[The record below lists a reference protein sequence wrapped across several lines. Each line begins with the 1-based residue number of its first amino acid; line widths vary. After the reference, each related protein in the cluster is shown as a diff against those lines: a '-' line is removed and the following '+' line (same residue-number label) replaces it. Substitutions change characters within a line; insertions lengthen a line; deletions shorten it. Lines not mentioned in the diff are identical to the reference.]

1 MTFGNIRP
9 GHILSFALLSVG
21 FALGTPAWGAID
33 AIDNSLEDLL
43 KVRIVSTPK
52 FAENPD
58 QIPSVVSILT
68 ADDIRLYGW
77 RTLGDALRSL
87 QGFTVTNDH
96 TYAYGG
102 VRGISQPGD
111 YRPRMQTLIDGQ
123 SITENIFASA
133 PVDSTFP
140 LDIGLI
146 ERIEVIRGPSAAIY
160 GGDAMFG
167 VINVVTRSGS
177 NVGTE
182 ASLRVGSGAD
192 RRLRLSW
199 GGLVGGH
206 DVLLSVS
213 GFGAH
218 GRTLSVD
225 DVNGDGSRRN
235 LHRVDGQEGGQ
246 LFAKIR
252 GSDWHLSLIH
262 AQREKIVPTASYDTI
277 ADDRGHIE
285 TDIYTLINLSK
296 QWRLNTSNTL
306 HQQFYL
312 GDYRYDGTFPYDY
325 SNTAIADPRVMDID
339 SAHGSWWGI
348 ENRLVNTAWSG
359 QRITL
364 GIEYKSNW
372 RQNQLNLA
380 RGYGCVDSGTTT
392 PCLDDRRRSTQI
404 SLTVQDEI
412 QISDATLLTLGISHD
427 RVDTQGQAASFWSPR
442 IGLTHETQTVGLFKI
457 LYGTAFRVPT
467 VYERYYT
474 APSFPHGNPA
484 LEPEK
489 LSSLEI
495 AWEKRFGPQSKLTA
509 TAYHFHID
517 RMITADKNL
526 VAMNGSPVRAIGLE
540 VEYEQRWN
548 NGSHLRTGY
557 GIQHAT
563 DETRHFDNS
572 PRHMVKANIGLPT
585 GLPHLMAGLEGQW
598 ISRRSADMGN
608 QSLPP
613 YLLTNLNLRYAPSG
627 ERWDVAL
634 GLYNLF
640 DRRYADPVS
649 SDQIM
654 GVRRWQMPQFGR
666 TVMLHTTLHF

>member
-1 MTFGNIRP
+1 MTAGNIRP
-9 GHILSFALLSVG
+9 ARLLSIT
-21 FALGTPAWGAID
+21 ALSVLLALATPAWCSID
-33 AIDNSLEDLL
+33 GIDNSLEDLL

-58 QIPSVVSILT
+58 QIPSVVSIVT

-87 QGFTVTNDH
+87 QGFTVTHDQ

-123 SITENIFASA
+123 SINENVFASV
-133 PVDSTFP
+133 PVDSAFP

-177 NVGTE
+177 SVGSE
-182 ASLRVGSGAD
+182 ASLKVGSGAD

-213 GFGAH
+213 GFETH

-225 DVNGDGSRRN
+225 DVNGDGSRRD
-235 LHRVDGQEGGQ
+235 LHRVGGKEGGQ

-262 AQREKIVPTASYDTI
+262 AKREKTVPTASYDTI
-277 ADDRGHIE
+277 ADDHSHTE
-285 TDIYTLINLSK
+285 TDAYTLLNLSK
-296 QWRLNTSNTL
+296 EWRLNTSNTL
-306 HQQFYL
+306 HQQLYL
-312 GDYRYDGTFPYDY
+312 GDYRFDGHFPYDY
-325 SNTAIADPRVMDID
+325 STAPVADPHVMNID
-339 SAHGSWWGI
+339 RARGSWWGI
-348 ENRLVNTAWSG
+348 ENRLVNTARSG

-372 RQNQLNLA
+372 RQNQLNFD
-380 RGYGCVDSGTTT
+380 RGYGCVDNGTTT
-392 PCLDDRRRSTQI
+392 PCLDDHRRSTQI
-404 SLTVQDEI
+404 SLTAQDEI
-412 QISDATLLTLGISHD
+412 QIGNATLLTLGLSHD
-427 RVDTQGQAASFWSPR
+427 RIDAQGRLASFWNPR
-442 IGLTHETQTVGLFKI
+442 IGLTHETQSAGLFKI

-474 APSFPHGNPA
+474 APSFAYGNPS

-489 LSSLEI
+489 MRSLEI
-495 AWEKRFGPQSKLTA
+495 AWEKRFGIQSKLTA

-517 RMITADKNL
+517 RMVTTDEND
-526 VAMNGSPVRAIGLE
+526 VAINGSPARASGLE
-540 VEYEQRWN
+540 IEYEQRWN
-548 NGSHLRTGY
+548 NGGHLRTGY
-557 GIQHAT
+557 GIQHAAN
-563 DETRHFDNS
+563 EARHFDNS
-572 PRHMVKANIGLPT
+572 PRHMVKANIGMPI
-585 GLPHLMAGLEGQW
+585 GIPHVMAGLEGQW
-598 ISRRSADMGN
+598 ISRRCADMGN
-608 QSLPP
+608 QSVPA

-627 ERWDVAL
+627 ERWEVAL
-634 GLYNLF
+634 GIYNLF
-640 DRRYADPVS
+640 DRQYADPVS

-654 GVRRWQMPQFGR
+654 GVRRWQMPQLGR
-666 TVMLHTTLHF
+666 TAMLHTTLRF